1 MQKALS
7 EASSSR
13 GKEKGIESRDTA
25 GKLTPARRQAMIDT
39 TIKPKI
45 NPGQAGDH
53 DDKGG
58 MTGAQKASA
67 QKQIDKRFKPFEKIA
82 KETKPSPMAEPSR
95 NA

>member
-25 GKLTPARRQAMIDT
+25 GKLTSARRQAMIDT

-58 MTGAQKASA
+58 MTGAQSPRETPEEPAEVVRYLRKTNRTAYPGKPAAAS
-67 QKQIDKRFKPFEKIA
+67 
-82 KETKPSPMAEPSR
+82 
-95 NA
+95 